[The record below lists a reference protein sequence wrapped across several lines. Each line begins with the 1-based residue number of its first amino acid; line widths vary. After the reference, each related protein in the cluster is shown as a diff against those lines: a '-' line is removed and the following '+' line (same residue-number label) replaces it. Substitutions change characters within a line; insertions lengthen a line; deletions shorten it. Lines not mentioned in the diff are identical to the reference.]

1 MASNNHSLTF
11 WIPEIPDPAFSQYQ
25 AIANG
30 DIRRAIA
37 DGCEHILRTLSNMPA
52 DSVSAELI
60 FVYNPIGNGYDR
72 QSRLNLYL
80 RLWAPQKQVLQ
91 SLEHLVRGGLLSRFY
106 EFRDD
111 REFRLEQ
118 GHPSAQCN
126 IIRREDFIQPLHS
139 CEFNAKIPD
148 CYLAITSFKPDKNND
163 ALMIDRALDRIE
175 EPVVISIKISPAD
188 VSEQLYAHTG
198 YLARLGSI
206 NRNWDDDYVGDFS
219 GQDYSDDDSYAL
231 TNFRE
236 KLKPLS
242 YKDPLADDILR
253 QQRRFHE
260 TLRQPH
266 LLFNIQV
273 SAKTEATARLIGS
286 VVAESAFEDGSY
298 RLVTSQKEEESSDN
312 PGEGGTHQ

>member
-1 MASNNHSLTF
+1 MSSNGYSVTLQ
-11 WIPEIPDPAFSQYQ
+11 IPEIPDPAFSQYQ
-25 AIANG
+25 AVAGG
-30 DIRRAIA
+30 DIRTAIA

-52 DSVSAELI
+52 DSVSAELL
-60 FVYNPIGNGYDR
+60 FVYNPAGNGHDR
-72 QSRLNLYL
+72 QSRLRLYL

-91 SLEHLVRGGLLSRFY
+91 SLEHLVLGGLLSRFY
-106 EFRDD
+106 EFKGVE
-111 REFRLEQ
+111 EFSVEKEQ
-118 GHPSAQCN
+118 LFARCN

-163 ALMIDRALDRIE
+163 ALMIDRALDHID
-175 EPVVISIKISPAD
+175 EPVVISIRISPAD

-206 NRNWDDDYVGDFS
+206 NRNWDDDYVSDSS
-219 GQDYSDDDSYAL
+219 GQDYSDDNSDSFTA
-231 TNFRE
+231 FRE

-286 VVAESAFEDGSY
+286 VLAESAFEEGSY
-298 RLVTSQKEEESSDN
+298 RLVTSQKKEESSDN